1 MTNDCIVIT
10 GKENIAKAR
19 MLSMRKALRLEI
31 LGLKFR
37 RSVYAQIKREFGL
50 KGSKQRVLEQFSA
63 MIDNPA

>member
-19 MLSMRKALRLEI
+19 MLSMRKVLHLEI